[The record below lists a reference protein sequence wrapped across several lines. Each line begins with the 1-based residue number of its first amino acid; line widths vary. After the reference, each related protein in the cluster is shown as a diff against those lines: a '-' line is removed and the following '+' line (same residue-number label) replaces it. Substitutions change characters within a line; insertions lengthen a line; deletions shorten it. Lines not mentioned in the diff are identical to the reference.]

1 MTTFYRRRGKRLFDI
16 LGSSMALVLTLPIQ
30 ALTAVFVLAS
40 LGLPIIF
47 RQQRPG
53 LAGNPFTLVK
63 FRTMS
68 NSVDTLG
75 NLLPDNQRLGNL
87 GGLLRSTS
95 LDELPELWNVLKGD
109 MSLVGPRPLLM
120 DYLDHYTPEQH
131 LRHTVR
137 PGITGL
143 AQVFGR
149 NATTWD
155 SRIMAD
161 SKYAQEFSLRLDIW
175 ILWKT
180 IPVVLTR
187 KGVHNPEL
195 PPFNSKTFEQEND
208 DHK

>member
-1 MTTFYRRRGKRLFDI
+1 MTSFYRRRGKRIFDI
-16 LGSSMALVLTLPIQ
+16 LASSLALVLTLPIQ
-30 ALTAVFVLAS
+30 ALIAVLVS
-40 LGLPIIF
+40 LHLGFPVIF
-47 RQQRPG
+47 RQLRPG
-53 LAGNPFTLVK
+53 LAAEPFTLMK
-63 FRTMS
+63 FRSMT
-68 NSVDTLG
+68 DATDALG
-75 NLLPDNQRLGNL
+75 NPLPDSQRLGKW
-87 GGLLRSTS
+87 GRLLRSTS

-120 DYLDHYTPEQH
+120 DYLDHYTPEQQ

-143 AQVFGR
+143 AQVLGR

-155 SRIMAD
+155 SRITAD
-161 SKYAQEFSLRLDIW
+161 SKYAREFSLRLDMW

-195 PPFNSKTFEQEND
+195 PPFHSRTFEQESD
-208 DHK
+208 EY